1 MVGYTSQM
9 GKQATSNFEAKKK
22 SRVLWNNPTLTTTFC
37 DPWVDE
43 IQGGHR
49 NKYGCFSLGCWTK
62 LVSNFISR
70 TGKDYDKDQLKI
82 RWDVLMIDWNL
93 QEKLK
98 LGDTGLVSD

>member
-49 NKYGCFSLGCWTK
+49 NNTVA
-62 LVSNFISR
+62 LV
-70 TGKDYDKDQLKI
+70 
-82 RWDVLMIDWNL
+82 WDVGPSWCPI
-93 QEKLK
+93 
-98 LGDTGLVSD
+98 S